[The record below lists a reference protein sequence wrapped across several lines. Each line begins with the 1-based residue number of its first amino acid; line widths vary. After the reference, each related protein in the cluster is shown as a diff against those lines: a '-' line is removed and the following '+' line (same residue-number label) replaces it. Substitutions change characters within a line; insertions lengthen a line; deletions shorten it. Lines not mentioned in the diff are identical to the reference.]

1 MWTVCVCGVGGCECV
16 CEVWVGGMV
25 CLNLLHTVF
34 SPRFVNTVAFHP
46 DGNCIAVGT
55 TDNVIKVLYRNS

>member
-1 MWTVCVCGVGGCECV
+1 MRGVDCVCVCGVGGCECV

-34 SPRFVNTVAFHP
+34 SLL
-46 DGNCIAVGT
+46 G
-55 TDNVIKVLYRNS
+55 L